1 MTFQSHI
8 LPEHDIR
15 PYSVPQLAERWGCS
29 DSMIRKLINLG
40 ELQSFRIGA
49 LIRISAAE
57 VERYE
62 KCPAEPTSPI
72 PSSDSGE
79 VSPSSGG
86 NSQAMPPKRSRKGT
100 VVNSPRKIGRAPK
113 RRPALSGKGP
123 TIVHG
128 PWGGS

>member
-1 MTFQSHI
+1 
-8 LPEHDIR
+8 
-15 PYSVPQLAERWGCS
+15 
-29 DSMIRKLINLG
+29 MIRKLINEG
-40 ELQSFRIGA
+40 ELQSFRIGV

-72 PSSDSGE
+72 PSNDSGE

-86 NSQAMPPKRSRKGT
+86 SSPRMTQKRNRKGT

-123 TIVHG
+123 TLVHA
-128 PWGGS
+128 PGGGARRETTPQAREHNGDRTREWE